1 MSDPWVKTIRRSS
14 QLIEHICSHG
24 VGHPVRASAD
34 WMAMSNRDPRGND
47 NPWLSHGCDG
57 CCQTTEWKVAS
68 MEQSIEKANDIIF
81 GQRQLITRLNRELR
95 EKENP

>member
-1 MSDPWVKTIRRSS
+1 
-14 QLIEHICSHG
+14 
-24 VGHPVRASAD
+24 
-34 WMAMSNRDPRGND
+34 
-47 NPWLSHGCDG
+47 
-57 CCQTTEWKVAS
+57 